1 MYEFLEQN
9 SMYVVMLIVL
19 MIWTGLFFYLFRI
32 DRRIKELELHGN
44 DSA

>member
-9 SMYVVMLIVL
+9 AIYVVMLIVL

-32 DRRIKELELHGN
+32 DKQLKELE
-44 DSA
+44 